1 MKRFLPILFFTG
13 LLVGQDTLIT
23 ISGQLVATFSDPKK
37 QFEFEKKKIYLND
50 KESVPFSMERNGII
64 ISELELLSLLSL
76 EEERN
81 EIINIYK
88 QQILEYERKYDEWEK
103 NDDFKIEYDT
113 EDPFGHYFGSSEL
126 CSMCLLTY
134 TCMSGTI
141 ALLEIEEGF
150 YQDEE
155 VNMSNIV
162 IHFGVI
168 LGIYIYQLT
177 ATIKSNERIVWLRG
191 PAPKKPKQ
199 IQTLSNNQIKG
210 LVNTYNRNLYN
221 QLRSSK

>member
-1 MKRFLPILFFTG
+1 
-13 LLVGQDTLIT
+13 
-23 ISGQLVATFSDPKK
+23 
-37 QFEFEKKKIYLND
+37 
-50 KESVPFSMERNGII
+50 
-64 ISELELLSLLSL
+64 
-76 EEERN
+76 
-81 EIINIYK
+81 
-88 QQILEYERKYDEWEK
+88 
-103 NDDFKIEYDT
+103 
-113 EDPFGHYFGSSEL
+113 
-126 CSMCLLTY
+126 
-134 TCMSGTI
+134 MSGMI

>member
-81 EIINIYK
+81 EIINIHK

-113 EDPFGHYFGSSEL
+113 EDPFGYYFGDGETL
-126 CSMCLLTY
+126 CSFCLFSY
-134 TCMSGTI
+134 TCLSSII
-141 ALLEIEEGF
+141 ALIEIDEG
-150 YQDEE
+150 E